1 MLELTYSNRT
11 EALLDQLVE
20 RVKQERATGRG
31 PWESVHLVVPS
42 PYLKEY
48 LNLGLARKLGV
59 AANLK
64 FSYLDSLWKDLLV
77 DGSRSLLAFDLLR
90 AGLLSVLADPAFLAR
105 SGQGPVRDYLGQENL
120 PLKRVQLAGEL
131 GRLFEEYQ
139 MSRPDWIDLWRGE
152 CSGKEIKVLE
162 SRRAAD
168 KEMEAWQAEL
178 WVEVLRVLDGP
189 DTTGNQVKH
198 LTLLEL
204 IQQSRLVDMRLP
216 RAIHGFGLTHV
227 AQAYQDVFKEFAPL
241 QGTTLHLYALNPCKE
256 FWDDLETGR
265 ESRSRREEVRKAK
278 AQDGEAEDPFRLA
291 AEGPMAL
298 RLWGRPGREKI
309 RLLNDVS
316 ECDFTAAFQV
326 PDPSTILG
334 RMQRDILLF
343 QDSAEA
349 PVPVND
355 GSVRCL
361 VAASPRREAEIVATE
376 IWRLMDLHR
385 DLGFSDI
392 AVVVPPADQETYSTH
407 LQAAFHE
414 TRQIPMVQGPRAFP
428 VMGQTLEAVELL
440 LELPTSGLTRSA
452 VLRVLQHPGLQR
464 RLGDLD
470 TNGWSRWCQDYGIV
484 RGADRAA
491 WDGTYMESDALNW
504 DQGIKR
510 MVLGEFMAEGEA
522 FELGS
527 ESYPVEVARD
537 PASAAAFIAHVR
549 GLCADAREF
558 EGKLD
563 GPQNWMTRIW
573 RYLERWLETEEGED
587 AEAVIQSLD
596 RVKTYLKRVFERVP
610 GHLAMAGID
619 FPAARQLA
627 LEALERLRGDQ
638 NANLTKGVVLAT
650 YATMRAIPFRV
661 VFLMGNR
668 AGQFPS
674 RDRVSSLDLR
684 KKRRR
689 AGDVSRTENEKYLFL
704 EMFLSARDH
713 LVLTYVGM
721 DELSGEAFEPSGL
734 FKEFRE
740 LLAGYLAPEPGTGVE
755 ADPVL
760 EIHPLRRF
768 DPAYF
773 PVWFGATGE
782 QKLFSYSEIAAKEA
796 WALCLGNQARAF
808 GVPLP
813 ANLGDLQLPDLD
825 RIRKALETPEVP
837 GNWTDPD
844 KVVRISLSDLKTFL
858 ECPLSGA
865 AAVRLGLRKRDME
878 DRDAMED
885 EVFETGNLE
894 GWGIRNETAMAA
906 LRAPGVD
913 VADLYQACLRRYQS
927 KGEAPFGVFSDVET
941 QKNQDCVRAWVD
953 HLRKDPDTLP
963 VAWRLGANHSRTGKV
978 DRPLPP
984 LSFQVDLHGKL
995 CRVEL
1000 SGDLKV
1006 QLGGSLFLER
1016 KEPPIPSNMG
1026 SCRQKAL
1033 SAFLDHLVLACV
1045 DEGHGE
1051 HRARFVYEKEKVGAK
1066 GKSTREIRFR
1076 FPALGK
1082 EEALRQLRSWVEDL
1096 LTEDHAVLLPIE
1108 AVLEAKAKGKDLTVK
1123 RIQAFLDAQI
1133 EGGERSY
1140 ISTLTGPVPDP
1151 MRFAPPPEPGKI
1163 VERRLGTF
1171 LEIVFDPKYLEKV

>member
-11 EALLDQLVE
+11 EALLDHLAE
-20 RVKQERATGRG
+20 RIRQERATGRG
-31 PWESVHLVVPS
+31 PWEPVHLVVPS

-77 DGSRSLLAFDLLR
+77 DGSRCLLAFDLLR
-90 AGLLSVLADPAFLAR
+90 AGLLCVLADPGFLAR
-105 SGQGPVRDYLGQENL
+105 PGQGPVRDYLGQENR

-152 CSGKEIKVLE
+152 RPGKETRLPE

-168 KEMEAWQAEL
+168 KDMEAWQADL

-189 DTTGNQVKH
+189 DKAGNPVRH

-204 IQQSRLVDMRLP
+204 TRQSRLADMHLP

-256 FWDDLETGR
+256 YWDDLETGR
-265 ESRSRREEVRKAK
+265 DNRSRREEVREAK
-278 AQDGEAEDPFRLA
+278 DGEAEDPFRLA
-291 AEGPMAL
+291 ADGPKAL

-316 ECDFTAAFQV
+316 ECDFTPAFQA
-326 PDPSTILG
+326 PDPATILG
-334 RMQRDILLF
+334 RMQRDILLY
-343 QDSAEA
+343 QDPLET

-376 IWRLMDLHR
+376 IWRLMDLHG
-385 DLGFSDI
+385 DLGFSEI
-392 AVVVPPADQETYSTH
+392 AVVVPPADQEAYSAH

-414 TRQIPMVQGPRAFP
+414 TRRIPMVQGARAFP

-470 TNGWSRWCQDYGIV
+470 TSGWSRWCQDYGIV

-491 WDGTYMESDALNW
+491 WDNTYLEPDALNW

-522 FELGS
+522 FALGTD
-527 ESYPVEVARD
+527 SYPVEGARD

-549 GLCADAREF
+549 GLCADARAL
-558 EGKLD
+558 EGKVD
-563 GPQNWMTRIW
+563 GPRVWMSRIW

-587 AEAVIQSLD
+587 AEAVIKSLD
-596 RVKTYLKRVFERVP
+596 RVKSYLERVFERVP

-638 NANLTKGVVLAT
+638 NANLTKGVVVAT

-668 AGQFPS
+668 EGQFPS

-689 AGDVSRTENEKYLFL
+689 AGDVGRVENEKYLFL
-704 EMFLSARDH
+704 EMLLSARDH

-740 LLAGYLAPEPGTGVE
+740 LLAGYLAPEPEPGE
-755 ADPVL
+755 KADPVL

-773 PVWFGATGE
+773 PGWFGATGE
-782 QKLFSYSEIAAKEA
+782 QKLVSYSEIAAKEA
-796 WALCLGNQARAF
+796 WALCLGNQARAH
-808 GVPLP
+808 GVQLP
-813 ANLGDLQLPDLD
+813 ASLGDLELEGLD
-825 RIRKALETPEVP
+825 KIRKALEAPEVP
-837 GNWTDPD
+837 GNWTDTG
-844 KVVRISLSDLKTFL
+844 KVVRISLADLKTFL

-865 AAVRLGLRKRDME
+865 AAVRLGLRKRDLE

-885 EVFETGNLE
+885 EIFETGTLE
-894 GWGIRNETAMAA
+894 GWSIRNETAMAA
-906 LRAPGVD
+906 LRAPGAD
-913 VADLYQACLRRYQS
+913 VADLYQACLRRHQS

-941 QKNQDCVRAWVD
+941 RKNQDCVRAWVD
-953 HLRKDPDTLP
+953 HLRKDPDPLP
-963 VAWRLGANHSRTGKV
+963 VAWRLGANRSRTGQV

-984 LSFQVDLHGKL
+984 LSFQVDLHGRP

-1016 KEPPIPSNMG
+1016 KEPPIPSLMG
-1026 SCRQKAL
+1026 RCRQKAL

-1051 HRARFVYEKEKVGAK
+1051 HRARFVYEQEKAGAK
-1066 GKSTREIRFR
+1066 GKPATREIRFR
-1076 FPALGK
+1076 FPAMAKADAIG
-1082 EEALRQLRSWVEDL
+1082 QLRAWVEDL
-1096 LTEDHAVLLPIE
+1096 LTGDHAVLLPIE
-1108 AVLEAKAKGKDLTVK
+1108 AVLAAKAKGEDLTVK
-1123 RIQAFLDAQI
+1123 RIQDFLDAET
-1133 EGGERSY
+1133 EGGERSC

-1151 MRFAPPPEPGKI
+1151 MRFAPPPEPWKI
-1163 VERRLGTF
+1163 AERRLGAF
-1171 LEIVFDPKYLEKV
+1171 LEIVFDPKQPEKV